1 MVEEKYKL
9 IILNPKTAA
18 AIVANVLPSF
28 EQTIIIKTVATMPN
42 IIPKPCEMAFEISS
56 PFENLTELA
65 FDKLKFKI
73 LHKDK
78 LIFKILHKDKLI
90 FKIDVCKQSYI
101 YHSKK
106 YSNSAVF
113 SSAFAFSQECSSY
126 WVNADRITVHE
137 LFYRVLQKNIKYS
150 FKTWRQL
157 SIK

>member
-65 FDKLKFKI
+65 FDILKFI
-73 LHKDK
+73 
-78 LIFKILHKDKLI
+78 ILHKDKLI

>member
-65 FDKLKFKI
+65 FDILKFII

-78 LIFKILHKDKLI
+78 LIFKILHKDTLI

-137 LFYRVLQKNIKYS
+137 LFYRGLQKNIKYS
-150 FKTWRQL
+150 FKP
-157 SIK
+157 S

>member
-65 FDKLKFKI
+65 FDILKFIILHKDKLIFKI

-90 FKIDVCKQSYI
+90 FK
-101 YHSKK
+101 
-106 YSNSAVF
+106 
-113 SSAFAFSQECSSY
+113 
-126 WVNADRITVHE
+126 
-137 LFYRVLQKNIKYS
+137 
-150 FKTWRQL
+150 
-157 SIK
+157 

>member
-65 FDKLKFKI
+65 FDILKFII